1 MTGGALCRR
10 AFDDLRGATAAS
22 RVLCGI
28 DRIENG
34 LFAIEIASVKPI
46 ADKHDPVLVTA
57 GLANLK
63 LQAKHRSIASR
74 CGATAPVRLKALK
87 GSARRLRTY
96 WRPIRADG
104 GLSGETTSWL
114 ECRARAKRQ
123 YSTYGILLSKLHLEA
138 GSLTTALESHR
149 SQDGFIN
156 RGRAGFPK
164 EGVRPQA
171 RRERRRA
178 PG

>member
-22 RVLCGI
+22 RVLRGI

-96 WRPIRADG
+96 CAQSEQMAG
-104 GLSGETTSWL
+104 Y
-114 ECRARAKRQ
+114 RAKPPRGSNAEHERSA
-123 YSTYGILLSKLHLEA
+123 STQHMVSCFQNCI
-138 GSLTTALESHR
+138 
-149 SQDGFIN
+149 
-156 RGRAGFPK
+156 
-164 EGVRPQA
+164 
-171 RRERRRA
+171 
-178 PG
+178 